1 MPAPIRMPDLGTV
14 ESEVSIAR
22 WLKATGDP
30 VAAGEALLEVET
42 DKGVSP
48 VESVA
53 AGVVLRRLFE
63 DGAKVGAG
71 EIIAWVGQPADAIPG
86 ETAVAQPAA
95 AAGATRLVSPAP
107 GAAGPRVSVVVRS
120 LAERYGVDVGALR
133 GSGPN
138 GMVTREDVLRAR
150 GGAPGAPAGAA
161 SAEAGVSRAAS
172 AAAGAGPRL
181 SANQA
186 AVARKVAQS
195 HREKPTFRVTMLV
208 DMGTVVAH
216 REAAQRGPAGAPA
229 WDAYLVA
236 AAGRAIAAH
245 PAFRRWMH
253 GEEVREHA
261 HVDVAFAVASGDDL
275 AAPVVRDADRKTVAE
290 IAAEAADL
298 AAKARSGAL
307 EPADA
312 ADGCFLVSNL
322 GMLPVESFDAIVHP
336 EHAAALAA
344 GAAAPTPVVRGDGS
358 IVAAPMA
365 RLTLTVDHR
374 LANGA
379 AAAAFLAAI
388 KECLEQGGFA

>member
-1 MPAPIRMPDLGTV
+1 MAAPIRMPDLGTV
-14 ESEVSIAR
+14 ESEVTIAR
-22 WLKATGDP
+22 WLKAPADP

-53 AGVVLRRLFE
+53 EGVVLRRLFE

-71 EIIAWVGQPADAIPG
+71 EIIAWVGQPGDPIPG
-86 ETAVAQPAA
+86 EGASSAPTPPAVSTAA
-95 AAGATRLVSPAP
+95 AAAATATGRA
-107 GAAGPRVSVVVRS
+107 PRVAPVVRS
-120 LAERYGVDVGALR
+120 LAERYGVDVAALR
-133 GSGPN
+133 GTGPN

-150 GGAPGAPAGAA
+150 GAGTSRPQPRGAP
-161 SAEAGVSRAAS
+161 
-172 AAAGAGPRL
+172 AGAGPRL

-186 AVARKVAQS
+186 AVARMVAQS
-195 HREKPTFRVTMLV
+195 HREKPTFRVTALV
-208 DMGTVVAH
+208 DMGRVVEH
-216 REAAQRGPAGAPA
+216 REAARRGPAGAPA

-245 PAFRRWMH
+245 PTFRRWMH

-261 HVDVAFAVASGDDL
+261 GVDVAVAVAGKDEL
-275 AAPVVRDADRKTVAE
+275 AAPVVRGADRKAVAV
-290 IAAEAADL
+290 IAAEVAEL

-344 GAAAPTPVVRGDGS
+344 GAAAPTPVVRSDGS

-374 LANGA
+374 IANGA

-388 KECLEQGGFA
+388 KEFLEQGGFA